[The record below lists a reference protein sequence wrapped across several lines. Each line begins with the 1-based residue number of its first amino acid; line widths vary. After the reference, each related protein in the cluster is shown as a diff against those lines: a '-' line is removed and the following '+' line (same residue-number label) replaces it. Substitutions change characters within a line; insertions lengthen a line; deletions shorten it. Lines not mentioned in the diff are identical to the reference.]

1 MFDKQIRPI
10 LDYASEI
17 CYMGKQDYEMEKVH
31 LGYLKFL
38 LNAKPSSC
46 TPAVYGAC
54 RGFPLIIKQKV
65 QILKYWKRLLNSE
78 KSTAIQNAY
87 NILYESFEVGQIIW
101 SSYIKDI
108 IAETNMNHIWNEQ
121 YITNI
126 EIKDI
131 SDIVYERFITR
142 TLSDICNLEKFQSF
156 APIKNSNLILDWKII
171 Y

>member
-38 LNAKPSSC
+38 PKVKPSSC
-46 TPAVYGAC
+46 IPAVYAECGW
-54 RGFPLIIKQKV
+54 FPLIIKQKV
-65 QILKYWKRLLNSE
+65 QILKYWKRLLNSD
-78 KSTAIQNAY
+78 KSTTIKNAY
-87 NILYESFEVGQIIW
+87 NGLYESLELGQLNW
-101 SSYIKDI
+101 CSYIKDI
-108 IAETNMNHIWNEQ
+108 IAEADMNHIWNEQ
-121 YITNI
+121 YITHI

-131 SDIVYERFITR
+131 SNILHESFITR
-142 TLSDICNLEKFQSF
+142 TLSDICKLEKF
-156 APIKNSNLILDWKII
+156 PKLTT